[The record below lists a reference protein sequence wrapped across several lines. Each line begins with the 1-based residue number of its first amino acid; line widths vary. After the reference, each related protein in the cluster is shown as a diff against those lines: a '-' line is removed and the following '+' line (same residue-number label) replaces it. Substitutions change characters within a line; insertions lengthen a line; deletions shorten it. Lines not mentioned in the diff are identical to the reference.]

1 MNGTQ
6 VANSI
11 TVGFQSLFITGT
23 SSIGNSSH
31 ALILKV
37 NLAGEI
43 IWQREMGA
51 QTQGTGL
58 ICTADDKLLMVGTS
72 ADLNGDQNVMLVKLD
87 QEGNSIWERSFG
99 GAMAD
104 QGKDVIELENGDF
117 MVIGTTQS
125 FGAGVAS
132 MYVIR
137 TDAEGNEVWSRTFG
151 GEGLDGGSELVQID
165 AFEVMLLGFTG
176 SFGAGDRDIYM
187 QSVSLNG
194 DSLWS
199 STYGG
204 AAYEES
210 QAFAITDNGGFV
222 MSNHSASEEP
232 NHSLMATKLDANG
245 SVIWEHHFG
254 TSTEHEGGE
263 GVLVDYDGD
272 YIFLGR
278 TNSFG
283 NDEQVYFIKT
293 DADGNVL
300 EELNFGAEG
309 DQRGLDIIQG
319 ANSYA
324 IVGTS
329 TINGDTD
336 ILLISHPK

>member
-1 MNGTQ
+1 MVGNQ
-6 VANSI
+6 AANCI
-11 TVGFQSLFITGT
+11 TDGFQSLFITGT
-23 SSIGNSSH
+23 STNGSSSK
-31 ALILKV
+31 AFVLKI
-37 NLAGEI
+37 NLDGEI
-43 IWQREMGA
+43 VWQREIGD
-51 QTQGTGL
+51 QSQGNGL
-58 ICTADDKLLMVGTS
+58 ICTADDMLLLVGSTTNV
-72 ADLNGDQNVMLVKLD
+72 NGVQNVLLTKLD
-87 QEGNSIWERSFG
+87 QEGNTIWTKSFG

-104 QGKDVIELENGDF
+104 QGKDVIELETGGY
-117 MVIGTTQS
+117 MIIGTTQS

-137 TDAEGNEVWSRTFG
+137 TDAAGNEIWSRTFG
-151 GEGLDGGSELVQID
+151 GEGLDGGSELLQLNS
-165 AFEVMLLGFTG
+165 FEVMLLGFTG
-176 SFGAGDRDIYM
+176 SFGAGDRDIYL
-187 QSVSLNG
+187 QSVSFEG

-204 AAYEES
+204 TGYEES
-210 QAFAITDNGGFV
+210 QSIARTDDGGFI

-232 NHSLMATKLDANG
+232 NHSLMATRLDANG
-245 SVIWEHHFG
+245 FVLWEQHFG
-254 TSTEHEGGE
+254 TTTQHEGGE
-263 GVLVDYDGD
+263 GVLMDYDGN

-283 NDEQVYFIKT
+283 IDEQVYFIKT
-293 DADGNVL
+293 DPNGNIL
-300 EELNFGAEG
+300 EELNFGSEG

-336 ILLISHPK
+336 VLLISHPK